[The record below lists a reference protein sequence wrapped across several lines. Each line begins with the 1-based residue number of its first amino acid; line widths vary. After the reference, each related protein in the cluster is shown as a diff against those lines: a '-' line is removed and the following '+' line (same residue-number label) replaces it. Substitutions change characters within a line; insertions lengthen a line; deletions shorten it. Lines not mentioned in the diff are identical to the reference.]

1 MGNLAQMASHLGHDV
16 AGVDQKVYPPMS
28 DELAKSGIS
37 FKEGYTEENFQDAD
51 IYILGNVI
59 SKDNPLL
66 IKILS
71 HGKNIM
77 SGPEWLYENV
87 LKDKKVIAV
96 SGTHGKTTVTTMIA
110 HALLEQG
117 ENPGYLIA
125 GVPKMLKKSWNIS
138 DSKFFVIEADE
149 YDTSC
154 FDKEPKFFHYRPH
167 TLLINNIEFDH
178 ADIFNNID
186 DIKKQF
192 HHLLKIVPKSGNLIY
207 FDDDQNTSDVIK
219 SGLWCN
225 KVIIGSDHI
234 EIDILHRALI
244 VDNKKYSFDRDQIL
258 NSLTSKDINDAFNSI
273 SKWEGYSPT
282 PLVKLNKLSKELN
295 LKNIFYKDEN
305 KRFNLKSFKALGGA
319 YAVEKVTK
327 GNKEIV
333 VATATAGNH
342 GRSVAWGAKRLGL
355 KCKIFISEFVSD
367 ARGKAMEALGAEVI
381 KVKGNYENSLIECIK
396 QSTENNWQI
405 VQDVAWKDY
414 MLVPKYTMAGY
425 SVMMKE

>member
-1 MGNLAQMASHLGHDV
+1 
-16 AGVDQKVYPPMS
+16 MS
-28 DELAKSGIS
+28 
-37 FKEGYTEENFQDAD
+37 
-51 IYILGNVI
+51 
-59 SKDNPLL
+59 
-66 IKILS
+66 ILS
-71 HGKNIM
+71 NGHQWK
-77 SGPEWLYENV
+77 L
-87 LKDKKVIAV
+87 
-96 SGTHGKTTVTTMIA
+96 T
-110 HALLEQG
+110 
-117 ENPGYLIA
+117 
-125 GVPKMLKKSWNIS
+125 
-138 DSKFFVIEADE
+138 
-149 YDTSC
+149 
-154 FDKEPKFFHYRPH
+154 
-167 TLLINNIEFDH
+167 EF
-178 ADIFNNID
+178 A
-186 DIKKQF
+186 
-192 HHLLKIVPKSGNLIY
+192 
-207 FDDDQNTSDVIK
+207 
-219 SGLWCN
+219 
-225 KVIIGSDHI
+225 
-234 EIDILHRALI
+234 
-244 VDNKKYSFDRDQIL
+244 DNKKYSFDKDQIL
-258 NSLTSKDINDAFNSI
+258 SSLTLKDIDDAFNSI

-282 PLVKLNKLSKELN
+282 PLVKLNKLTKELN

-425 SVMMKE
+425 SVMMKEIAEQINNEKISHIILQAGVGGMAGAMVAGIARYLDNIPTIIVVEPDSAACVMESIKTGKIEKIDIKRESLMGGMSCGEVSLVPWEILKNSVKHCISLPDDDIAKTMKLLGNASFSEESIIAGENAAPGVISLIASCEDETIKTKIELNENSNVLIFGCEGDTDQEMYQKLVNQK